1 MGYHGLCDIQREG
14 RDMSQRLKEFGVTPA
29 SVCFALFIAVN
40 ATGIW
45 GGVFPFLPISFQTPQ
60 ILFSFFLAQALCF
73 AGVFLATAVTS
84 YYLPRLTR
92 KALLPLAAVPYFAGW
107 AFLIAAIYLHK
118 LSMPLAIAGGACL
131 GMGSA
136 GFYMLWQRV
145 FAGQSPVEGNRELVC
160 GTCMAA
166 ILYFALYVI
175 PVALT
180 TYLIPLV
187 FLPLFCLGI
196 VLAARKVDLS
206 HPMFED
212 IPMAHPLVYRR
223 ALHDLWPS
231 ALCMGAGAFSAGTMR
246 ALAIVDPS
254 IGSWVNV
261 MSMVALFAGSLAI
274 LLLWSRKNLRF
285 NIINIYRVLF
295 PFIITLLVWLPF
307 LGESYC
313 QALAA
318 ILYAIHAL
326 LILLMMMQCAQIS
339 RDRGI
344 NPLFSYGCF
353 GGIVFGLHDVG
364 FIAGCLSER
373 LADSGISVFGA
384 AAVVAIWLLALMYY
398 LSHREF
404 AANLGTTLGA
414 ESFELLRRPAW
425 KDDAS
430 LARPSVAAVVAAS
443 GTAGDDGDDDDVA
456 DEELAAAPSACDT
469 VSGEEAPA
477 SPSMNYRVDVADSST
492 HGDSKAQLSEPYE
505 PKLHVDGGNRSYTD
519 RVSKQVQML
528 KEDYALSAREA
539 EVAEMV
545 ARGDTVARI
554 AEQLFVSEN
563 TVRTHTKRIYVK
575 LDIHKK
581 QELIDLVRA
590 YQLG

>member
-1 MGYHGLCDIQREG
+1 
-14 RDMSQRLKEFGVTPA
+14 MSQRLKEIGVTPA
-29 SVCFALFIAVN
+29 SACFALFIAVN

-45 GGVFPFLPISFQTPQ
+45 GGVFPFLPMSFQTPQ
-60 ILFSFFLAQALCF
+60 ILFGFFLAQALCF
-73 AGVFLATAVTS
+73 AGVFLATAITS
-84 YYLPRLTR
+84 YFLPRFTR
-92 KALLPLAAVPYFAGW
+92 KALMPLASVPYFAGW
-107 AFLIAAIYLHK
+107 AFLIAAIYLHR
-118 LSMPLAIAGGACL
+118 LSMPLAVAGGACL

-145 FAGQSPVEGNRELVC
+145 FAGQAPTEGNRELVC
-160 GTCMAA
+160 GTFLAA
-166 ILYFALYVI
+166 ILYFALYAI

-196 VLAARKVDLS
+196 VLADRKVDLT

-212 IPMAHPLVYRR
+212 VPTAHPLVYRR
-223 ALHDLWPS
+223 ALLDLWPS
-231 ALCMGAGAFSAGTMR
+231 ALCMGAGAFSAGIMR

-261 MSMVALFAGSLAI
+261 MSMIALFAGSLAI
-274 LLLWSRKNLRF
+274 LLLWSQKNLRF
-285 NIINIYRVLF
+285 NILSIYRVLF
-295 PFIITLLVWLPF
+295 PFIITLLVLLPF
-307 LGESYC
+307 FGDYYC

-353 GGIVFGLHDVG
+353 GSIVFGLHDVG
-364 FIAGCLSER
+364 FIAGSLSEY
-373 LADSGISVFGA
+373 LAVGGVSALGA

-404 AANLGTTLGA
+404 AANLGTTFGA

-425 KDDAS
+425 KDDPS
-430 LARPSVAAVVAAS
+430 LARPVVAAVLEAS
-443 GTAGDDGDDDDVA
+443 ASTHGSDNPDEGRFDEPGAQASDGKASSLDVDA
-456 DEELAAAPSACDT
+456 T
-469 VSGEEAPA
+469 V
-477 SPSMNYRVDVADSST
+477 YRVDTAKGSTQGDSSST
-492 HGDSKAQLSEPYE
+492 LLKPYE
-505 PKLHVDGGNRSYTD
+505 PKPYTDDRDRAYTD
-519 RVSKQVQML
+519 RLSKQVQML